1 MYVYIIYVEGYT
13 SHMYIYVHTESPIM
27 CLYKS
32 HKMYERKEGKT
43 KKKNMYLH
51 FL

>member
-32 HKMYERKEGKT
+32 H
-43 KKKNMYLH
+43 
-51 FL
+51 